1 MIVYA
6 CNSLGILEHGAALPL
21 HMAGLGE
28 ACLIPTMH
36 QAQGC
41 GPGAKEEG
49 RR

>member
-1 MIVYA
+1 MMVCA
-6 CNSLGILEHGAALPL
+6 CKSLATLEHGAALPL

-36 QAQGC
+36 RAQEC
-41 GPGAKEEG
+41 GPGAEEEG